1 MQISFHQ
8 QDLGNVLKD
17 IIESKVIPTIELNE
31 IFRQAAKSKIVT
43 NAHRV
48 NEGESLILKDEEKGK
63 VNDFFFINESSQD
76 KALEDVISLCTGRL
90 KKYGDYDF
98 FRDIQVL
105 TPTKKGILGTKEL
118 NKTLQ
123 NALNG
128 GAKKQKTSGDR
139 IFKIDDRVMQIK
151 NNYDVYWEKEKEV
164 GTGIF
169 NGEIGRI
176 TNIDEDTKQMEI
188 TFDDGKMAWYEF
200 GDLEQIEHA
209 YCMTIH
215 KSQRK

>member
-1 MQISFHQ
+1 M
-8 QDLGNVLKD
+8 
-17 IIESKVIPTIELNE
+17 
-31 IFRQAAKSKIVT
+31 
-43 NAHRV
+43 
-48 NEGESLILKDEEKGK
+48 
-63 VNDFFFINESSQD
+63 
-76 KALEDVISLCTGRL
+76 ISLCTGRL

-98 FRDIQVL
+98 FKDIQVL

-128 GAKKQKTSGDR
+128 GAKKQKISGDR
-139 IFKIDDRVMQIK
+139 TFKIDDRVMQIK

-176 TNIDEDTKQMEI
+176 TDIDEETKQIEI

-215 KSQRK
+215 KSQRQ

>member
-1 MQISFHQ
+1 
-8 QDLGNVLKD
+8 
-17 IIESKVIPTIELNE
+17 
-31 IFRQAAKSKIVT
+31 
-43 NAHRV
+43 
-48 NEGESLILKDEEKGK
+48 
-63 VNDFFFINESSQD
+63 
-76 KALEDVISLCTGRL
+76 
-90 KKYGDYDF
+90 
-98 FRDIQVL
+98 
-105 TPTKKGILGTKEL
+105 
-118 NKTLQ
+118 
-123 NALNG
+123 
-128 GAKKQKTSGDR
+128 
-139 IFKIDDRVMQIK
+139 MQIK

-176 TNIDEDTKQMEI
+176 TNIDEEAKQMEI